1 MGSDEWVLRV
11 SFLFFFSPFSFL
23 LIIPVQVLVG
33 SGLIH
38 KNASE
43 FF

>member
-1 MGSDEWVLRV
+1 MGFEG
-11 SFLFFFSPFSFL
+11 FLFTFFFPFSFL